1 MKILSRSSPA
11 RAEPY
16 LQVAGA
22 AQNWP
27 DEAANRFAATAERY
41 GTLEEAAEAAGLRV
55 DQLTALIRGR
65 GVPSFPTVARLAD
78 GVGVRLQWIWAGEE
92 PMMRAAA
99 HPPSR
104 SGQPAPADSPPATE
118 PRAARAPFVVLSH
131 DEAMQDDDL
140 DAPGF
145 AQIADALAFRT
156 DWLEACL
163 QRDPA
168 NLFLFVVD
176 GDAMEP
182 FLRAGDL
189 AMCDRSTVPVS
200 DSGLHAFANG
210 DRIIVRRVQRRL
222 DGGLLLL
229 SDNPLYPPEAV
240 AAADLPRLRVLGSIV
255 WYGRPI

>member
-1 MKILSRSSPA
+1 
-11 RAEPY
+11 
-16 LQVAGA
+16 
-22 AQNWP
+22 
-27 DEAANRFAATAERY
+27 
-41 GTLEEAAEAAGLRV
+41 
-55 DQLTALIRGR
+55 
-65 GVPSFPTVARLAD
+65 
-78 GVGVRLQWIWAGEE
+78 
-92 PMMRAAA
+92 
-99 HPPSR
+99 
-104 SGQPAPADSPPATE
+104 
-118 PRAARAPFVVLSH
+118 
-131 DEAMQDDDL
+131 MQDDDL

-145 AQIADALAFRT
+145 AQIADALACRT